1 MPEGHIVHRL
11 ARRYSSAFRGHDI
24 TVTSPQGRFVDGA
37 REVSGR
43 RLVAAEAYGKHLFLV
58 FDNDRAVHVHLGLYG
73 KATFGR
79 HPAPSPVGLVRM
91 RLEGGRRWADLRGP
105 TACDVVLPD
114 EMRALIDRLGPDP
127 IRSDADPER
136 AWRRVT
142 ASRAPIGSLLM
153 DQSVFAGCGNIYRAE
168 VLFRARINPYR
179 ESRSLT
185 HPRFDALWDDLAHLM
200 KLGVRRGQID
210 TVRPEHEPEAM
221 GREPR
226 QDAHGGEVY
235 VYRRNGQPCLVC
247 GTKVR
252 MADMQGRALYWCG
265 RCQRR

>member
-1 MPEGHIVHRL
+1 
-11 ARRYSSAFRGHDI
+11 
-24 TVTSPQGRFVDGA
+24 
-37 REVSGR
+37 
-43 RLVAAEAYGKHLFLV
+43 
-58 FDNDRAVHVHLGLYG
+58 
-73 KATFGR
+73 
-79 HPAPSPVGLVRM
+79 M

-153 DQSVFAGCGNIYRAE
+153 DQSVFAGCGHIYRAE